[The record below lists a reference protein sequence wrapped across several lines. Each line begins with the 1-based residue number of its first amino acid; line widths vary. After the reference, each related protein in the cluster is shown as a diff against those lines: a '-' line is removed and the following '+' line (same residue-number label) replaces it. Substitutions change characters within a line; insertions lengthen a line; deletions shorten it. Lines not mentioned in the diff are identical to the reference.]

1 MPKTKLALAGCIITD
16 EHGGV
21 MVLHRKTD
29 RHTHWEIPGGKI
41 ELGETPEAAAIR
53 ELREE
58 MGVDVRITQKLG
70 SRTFAEDEHE
80 FDYTWFMAEIT
91 SGQPRL
97 QELEM
102 YDKWG
107 YFSLVMLTQRYDEL
121 SPGIKSFLEAM
132 AYDEIV
138 LDI

>member
-1 MPKTKLALAGCIITD
+1 MLKTKLALAGCIITD
-16 EHGGV
+16 ERGGV

-29 RHTHWEIPGGKI
+29 SQSHWEIPGGKI
-41 ELGETPEAAAIR
+41 RAGETPEAAAVR
-53 ELREE
+53 ELHEI
-58 MGVDVRITQKLG
+58 GIDVRMTQKLG
-70 SRTFAEDEHE
+70 SRTFALGENE
-80 FDYTWFMAEIT
+80 FDCTWFMAEIVA
-91 SGQPRL
+91 GQPRL
-97 QELEM
+97 QELDV

-107 YFSLVMLTQRYDEL
+107 YFSLVVLTQRYDEL

>member
-1 MPKTKLALAGCIITD
+1 MRTTKVAAAGCIITD

-21 MVLHRKTD
+21 MVLHNAATKQ
-29 RHTHWEIPGGKI
+29 WEFPGGTMAANETPALAAARNTFDSMGVEIAII
-41 ELGETPEAAAIR
+41 EKLGERTYADA
-53 ELREE
+53 
-58 MGVDVRITQKLG
+58 QKEYD
-70 SRTFAEDEHE
+70 A
-80 FDYTWFMAEIT
+80 TWFKADIT
-91 SGQPRL
+91 SGAPRL
-97 QELEM
+97 QTIAT

>member
-1 MPKTKLALAGCIITD
+1 MPKTKLARSGCIITD

-21 MVLHRKTD
+21 MVLHRSATNQ
-29 RHTHWEIPGGKI
+29 WEFPGGSVHPDETPALAAARSTFESMGVEINII
-41 ELGETPEAAAIR
+41 EKLGERTCGEA
-53 ELREE
+53 EKECD
-58 MGVDVRITQKLG
+58 M
-70 SRTFAEDEHE
+70 H
-80 FDYTWFMAEIT
+80 WFKAEIT
-91 SGQPRL
+91 SGSPRPSDTAAF
-97 QELEM
+97 
-102 YDKWG
+102 DKWG

>member
-1 MPKTKLALAGCIITD
+1 MMPKTKVAIAGCIITD
-16 EHGGV
+16 VHGGV
-21 MVLHRKTD
+21 MVLHNVATKQWEFPGGATAANETPALAVA
-29 RHTHWEIPGGKI
+29 RHTFDDMGVEINII
-41 ELGETPEAAAIR
+41 EKLGE
-53 ELREE
+53 
-58 MGVDVRITQKLG
+58 
-70 SRTFAEDEHE
+70 RTFNDGQKDCDVSWFKAE
-80 FDYTWFMAEIT
+80 MT
-91 SGQPRL
+91 SGEPRL
-97 QELEM
+97 RHAET